1 MGRNAVP
8 DESPCW
14 SADPTAGTVLMDYLK
29 RVSPQFVATELDKLG
44 LLEAADRA
52 AAVKL
57 EELAALRTSE
67 RVYEHVV
74 RTRKMSLW
82 MVALAMCAIVA
93 VMMETRHLGAVV
105 QPLDDDSQFMQLAG
119 PTPEW

>member
-1 MGRNAVP
+1 MGRNAVSG
-8 DESPCW
+8 ESPHW
-14 SADPTAGTVLMDYLK
+14 SADPTAGTVLMDYFK

-44 LLEAADRA
+44 LLEAADRV

-57 EELAALRTSE
+57 RELAALRMSD

-82 MVALAMCAIVA
+82 MVALAMCAIIA
-93 VMMETRHLGAVV
+93 VIVETQHLGAMA

>member
-1 MGRNAVP
+1 MGRNAVSG
-8 DESPCW
+8 ESPCW
-14 SADPTAGTVLMDYLK
+14 SADPTSGTVLMDYLK
-29 RVSPQFVATELDKLG
+29 RVSPRFVAAELDKLG
-44 LLEAADRA
+44 LLESADRA
-52 AAVKL
+52 AALKL

-74 RTRKMSLW
+74 RTHKMSLW
-82 MVALAMCAIVA
+82 MVALAMCAIMA
-93 VMMETRHLGAVV
+93 VIVETRHLGAVV